1 MIDGA
6 TCNGSDT
13 TGCGQTPLTVPA
25 GFGVSE
31 MAIDPATHMIY
42 ATNTED
48 ASLSVINGAQCNRF
62 TSHGCRLA
70 PPTVPAG
77 SYPGFAPGTITV
89 DPAAGT
95 AYVTSVF
102 GISVIPLNG

>member
-1 MIDGA
+1 
-6 TCNGSDT
+6 
-13 TGCGQTPLTVPA
+13 VPA

-31 MAIDPATHMIY
+31 MAIDPTTHMIY

-48 ASLSVINGAQCNRF
+48 ASLSVINGALCNRF
-62 TSHGCRLA
+62 VSHGCGLA

-95 AYVTSVF
+95 AYVNSVF
-102 GISVIPLNG
+102 GVSVIPLCG

>member
-1 MIDGA
+1 
-6 TCNGSDT
+6 
-13 TGCGQTPLTVPA
+13 
-25 GFGVSE
+25 

-48 ASLSVINGAQCNRF
+48 ASLSVINGALCNRF
-62 TSHGCRLA
+62 VSHGCGLA
-70 PPTVPAG
+70 PPTVPAL
-77 SYPGFAPGTITV
+77 YPGFAPGTITV

-102 GISVIPLNG
+102 GVSVIPLRS